1 VVDPDSSLTLIS
13 LVFFLSMTAVA
24 AAAETAWVSLR
35 RASLRSLADKNKP
48 NLQAVGALLDDP
60 QKALSVFLLL
70 NTLGLAGTA
79 GTVALMI
86 WLLLPTWQQLSALL
100 LTVFLAVVLVQAI
113 PRVIAAQRPEAV
125 TLALARPIT
134 VMATLLTPLVYLL
147 GLTLR
152 FMTRL
157 LGERPETK
165 MTFAEE
171 ELRLLVGVR
180 EENGAIEEE
189 EKEMI
194 ASIFELGVTMAR
206 EVMVPRIDVVA
217 VDVEVPLMDAL
228 DIILAKG
235 HSRIPVYQ
243 GAIDNILGLLYAKDL
258 LKYLRDGETTV
269 DMRDILR
276 PAFFI
281 PESKKVDDLLQ
292 EMQRQKVHM
301 AIVIDEYGGT
311 AGLVTIEDLVEE
323 IVGEIQDEYDLEESF
338 IEVISDSEVIFNA
351 RVDLD
356 DVNRMMAIELPTEE
370 SDTLGGLVYSQL
382 GKVPDPGDVVT
393 LDGVKIAVISVAGR
407 RIKKVRV
414 TKEKARENGEDEL
427 SSQS

>member
-1 VVDPDSSLTLIS
+1 
-13 LVFFLSMTAVA
+13 MTAVA

-35 RASLRSLADKNKP
+35 RASLRSIADENKP
-48 NLQAVGALLDDP
+48 NLQALGALLDDP

-100 LTVFLAVVLVQAI
+100 LTVFLATVLVQAV

-125 TLALARPIT
+125 TLVLVRPIT

-147 GLTLR
+147 GLALG

-157 LGERPETK
+157 LGEKPETE

-180 EENGAIEEE
+180 EENAAIEEE

-217 VDVEVPLMDAL
+217 VAVEVPLMDAL

-243 GAIDNILGLLYAKDL
+243 DTIDNILGLLYAKDL
-258 LKYLRDGETTV
+258 LKYLRDGETAV

-338 IEVISDSEVIFNA
+338 IEVISESEVIFNA